1 VHYLDEIVDLGGA
14 SCAINFMQ
22 KEIANAAYIHQRNI
36 EDGKR
41 VVVGVNQFVDEEE
54 KMLFGQGSDFLVFE
68 GNQRDSL
75 NQIKAKR
82 DEKQVVEVSRQIS
95 SVVRS
100 GDNLMPILIRAVKTD
115 VTLGEISSLFRKE
128 WGEYQA

>member
-1 VHYLDEIVDLGGA
+1 
-14 SCAINFMQ
+14 
-22 KEIANAAYIHQRNI
+22 
-36 EDGKR
+36 
-41 VVVGVNQFVDEEE
+41 
-54 KMLFGQGSDFLVFE
+54 MLFGQGSDFLVFE